1 MDPIQSWLDAE
12 EVRKMAESLMA
23 PVAGGNDAVSQAPD
37 IQSLPVDSSAAMRA
51 SVSKTLANARD
62 VAASSGMLGAT
73 TKERV
78 QEVSESTSSDLF
90 QTRVKRFSKLLHTHT
105 KASALFLMDRQGEVL
120 MDEVGNTK
128 LTGVMKSLVKGSTE
142 GVKSNVHIK
151 TGPNQ
156 ILEII
161 PCEISQGALIL
172 GILCPEPMGLELV
185 NQVVDYFKKTVDPQR
200 V

>member
-1 MDPIQSWLDAE
+1 
-12 EVRKMAESLMA
+12 
-23 PVAGGNDAVSQAPD
+23 
-37 IQSLPVDSSAAMRA
+37 
-51 SVSKTLANARD
+51 
-62 VAASSGMLGAT
+62 
-73 TKERV
+73 
-78 QEVSESTSSDLF
+78 
-90 QTRVKRFSKLLHTHT
+90 
-105 KASALFLMDRQGEVL
+105 MDRQGEVL

-128 LTGVMKSLVKGSTE
+128 LTGVMKSLVKGSAE
-142 GVKSNVHIK
+142 GVNSNVHIK

-200 V
+200 A